1 MAKTT
6 STQSTK
12 KRSARLNSVF
22 QRSTKALQWKE
33 AGMIILSRINA

>member
-1 MAKTT
+1 MTKTT

-12 KRSARLNSVF
+12 KRLARLNSVF

-33 AGMIILSRINA
+33 AGMIIFNI